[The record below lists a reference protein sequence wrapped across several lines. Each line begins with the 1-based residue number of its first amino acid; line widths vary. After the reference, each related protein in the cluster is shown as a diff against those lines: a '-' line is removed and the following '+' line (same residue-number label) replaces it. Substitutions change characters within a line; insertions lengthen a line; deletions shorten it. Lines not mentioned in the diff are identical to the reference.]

1 METNT
6 TKMSLTE
13 SDNLCRSEKDAIH
26 AAYDAKVAAVK
37 AGIPLTD
44 DVFAMVGELAEHAC
58 IRAAISKIEDAR
70 REALAEAQSRHMA
83 RIA

>member
-13 SDNLCRSEKDAIH
+13 SDSLCRSEKVAIH

-44 DVFAMVGELAEHAC
+44 DVFAMVDEPNEHAL

-70 REALAEAQSRHMA
+70 REALAAAQDRHMA